1 MKYHFFIGIEDRKP
15 RKQIRDER
23 KQNKNS
29 HVNRYQFRDFD
40 LSDKKIELIYTDNL
54 FPKKDTFKLSLEN
67 RDFFVYTKAL
77 PIYKQQRLA
86 IGWYIQYP
94 EETVDI
100 ARGLI
105 NERRVRYDVAVRNVT
120 GIEVADITG
129 VDFAKADIDYP
140 SAFASWKATKLRD
153 VLKDI
158 EMKAEIVIKYPL
170 SKNAK
175 NNIYKKKHSKLTKEQ
190 VEANRL
196 NKSEDNFNRQINTK
210 DDKYK
215 RKQKGDYN
223 PLVTMVKLEGETW
236 LEFLYRLGYEYHF
249 KLIANKAGSFFRVV
263 PISSIQ
269 QVYSNQELLKR
280 TYIYGGFNSEVVKIL
295 ELNIK
300 TNPPP
305 PCVKSLF
312 TYSGSPHTAITTV
325 DSKGNISHTVD
336 TTKRSDAEL
345 NENKD
350 KMIDN
355 KIEMVYNEATGKY
368 DASKKGIANMVFIAA
383 KTNDNLTLD
392 GKKEPRQTSY
402 PVDNK
407 EDVTFSE
414 GNSNL
419 IGNTE
424 IVASG
429 ETGSYD
435 EHGGMSVQKLS
446 KEEVEA
452 IAQNHNTTESVNS
465 TITKK
470 ETGIVN
476 VFGKVGLP
484 TGDEFAGGVGGPS
497 TTNGQDSTM
506 HMANL
511 LKSATGSGDYGTKM
525 ISKGVNKEALYSVL
539 SKGKKSPLA
548 DKYCRG
554 MKRVTFVN
562 TIENRKVNIDYIDG
576 SYGNKYLVKLLV
588 VGCPDVLAGDYVKLG
603 GITDLFDK
611 IYLVKKAI
619 HKISNENGYTTELTL
634 TNNEEMKRIKKYVNI
649 GQEAISMKEDKSGKR

>member
-15 RKQIRDER
+15 RRQIKNER
-23 KQNKNS
+23 NQNKS
-29 HVNRYQFRDFD
+29 SYVNRYQFRDFD
-40 LSDKKIELIYTDNL
+40 LSGKKIELIYTDNL

-67 RDFFVYTKAL
+67 RDFFIYTKAL

-100 ARGLI
+100 AKGLI

-120 GIEVADITG
+120 GIEIADITG

-140 SAFASWKATKLRD
+140 SAFASWKAVKLRD

-158 EMKAEIVIKYPL
+158 ETKADIVIRYPS
-170 SKNAK
+170 SKKAK
-175 NNIYKKKHSKLTKEQ
+175 NNIYKKKNSKLTKEQ
-190 VEANRL
+190 IEADRL
-196 NKSEDNFNRQINTK
+196 NMAEDTFHKKINIGK
-210 DDKYK
+210 NKYK
-215 RKQKGDYN
+215 KKQKGDYN

-305 PCVKSLF
+305 PCIKSLF

-325 DSKGNISHTVD
+325 DGKGNISHTID
-336 TTKRSDAEL
+336 ITKRSEAKM
-345 NENKD
+345 NEDKTLIMEEPIGMIERKEGGYDILKKNLSTSVLVAYEKNKKLTITETVKSD
-350 KMIDN
+350 RKDRHP
-355 KIEMVYNEATGKY
+355 VYNNEEISNSSNNSTPVNEEIY
-368 DASKKGIANMVFIAA
+368 IVQDDNTNNKK
-383 KTNDNLTLD
+383 
-392 GKKEPRQTSY
+392 
-402 PVDNK
+402 
-407 EDVTFSE
+407 
-414 GNSNL
+414 
-419 IGNTE
+419 
-424 IVASG
+424 
-429 ETGSYD
+429 
-435 EHGGMSVQKLS
+435 MSVQEPSEKVKTQILS
-446 KEEVEA
+446 R
-452 IAQNHNTTESVNS
+452 NTAESINT
-465 TITKK
+465 TITKNGTNTVYQFK
-470 ETGIVN
+470 GGAGYVAGIGGSSKFNGEDAAGYIANVYKDMALANEKGFVKNSKDVN
-476 VFGKVGLP
+476 
-484 TGDEFAGGVGGPS
+484 
-497 TTNGQDSTM
+497 
-506 HMANL
+506 
-511 LKSATGSGDYGTKM
+511 LK
-525 ISKGVNKEALYSVL
+525 ALNEVL
-539 SKGKKSPLA
+539 KRGKKSPLA

-562 TIENRKVNIDYIDG
+562 TIENRKVNVDYIDG

-611 IYLVKKAI
+611 IYLVKKAL

-634 TNNEEMKRIKKYVNI
+634 TNNEEMKRIKKYVNV

>member
-67 RDFFVYTKAL
+67 RDFFIYTKAL

-158 EMKAEIVIKYPL
+158 EMKAEIIIKYPL

-175 NNIYKKKHSKLTKEQ
+175 NNIYKKKHSNFTKEQ
-190 VEANRL
+190 IEADRL
-196 NKSEDNFNRQINTK
+196 NKSEDNFDRQINTK

-325 DSKGNISHTVD
+325 DSKGNISHTID

-350 KMIDN
+350 KIIDN
-355 KIEMVYNEATGKY
+355 NIEMVYNKTTGKY
-368 DASKKGIANMVFIAA
+368 DANKSGIANTTIIAV
-383 KTNDNLTLD
+383 KKNDKITKD
-392 GKKEPRQTSY
+392 GKKEPRQSSY
-402 PVDNK
+402 PVTNNTTVVSGK
-407 EDVTFSE
+407 ENLYQIN
-414 GNSNL
+414 NSD
-419 IGNTE
+419 
-424 IVASG
+424 IVVAG
-429 ETGSYD
+429 ETGDSN
-435 EHGGMSVQKLS
+435 EQGEMSVQSYPEAKTI
-446 KEEVEA
+446 A
-452 IAQNHNTTESVNS
+452 IAESHNTAEGLNV
-465 TITKK
+465 TITKN
-470 ETGIVN
+470 ETGKLN
-476 VFGKVGLP
+476 FYGKKGDV
-484 TGDEFAGGVGGPS
+484 TGDEYTASLGGAS
-497 TTNGQDSTM
+497 MFNGQDSAM
-506 HMANL
+506 HIANVI
-511 LKSATGSGDYGTKM
+511 KSAVQSGDYGTKM
-525 ISKGVNKEALYSVL
+525 LGKDVNKQALNSVL

-562 TIENRKVNIDYIDG
+562 KQENRKVNLDYIDG
-576 SYGNKYLVKLLV
+576 YYGNKYLVKLLV

-634 TNNEEMKRIKKYVNI
+634 TNNEEMKRIKKYVNV
-649 GQEAISMKEDKSGKR
+649 GQEAISMQEDKSGKR